1 MFRFNLRYFLLTILL
16 FVVEVLIALF
26 LNDPIIRPYGG
37 DVIVVMLV
45 YCFVKSFVDF
55 PVLPTTVGVLLF
67 AFGIEVLQYLRFVEL
82 VGLQDNKLATTL
94 IGHSFSWVD
103 MLCYVIGAGLIILFE
118 WREIRLSESEN

>member
-37 DVIVVMLV
+37 DVLVVMLV

-55 PVLPTTVGVLLF
+55 PVLPATIGVLLF
-67 AFGIEVLQYLRFVEL
+67 AFAIELLQYFRFVEL
-82 VGLQDNKLATTL
+82 VGLQNNQLATTVL
-94 IGHSFSWVD
+94 GHSFSWGD
-103 MLCYVIGAGLIILFE
+103 MLSYVIGAGLILLFE
-118 WREIRLSESEN
+118 KKG